1 MIMEVFMGVEI
12 IVFACV
18 LSTVIVGS
26 VYFVMHRNNQDCV
39 NNNNE
44 LKIQLTETNEILK
57 KSQERLKDIDLAKMR
72 ADTLAERIP
81 SLESQIHKTQQDLVM
96 AKSDVAELTAKLA
109 SEKKQSQEK
118 LTLLNDAKDQLKSE
132 FENLAQNIF
141 ESKSKKFT
149 DQNKDNIS
157 TLLNP
162 LKDQIEGFRKRVDD
176 VYEKDSNGRSKL
188 IHEIEQLKNLNKKI
202 SEDAMSL
209 TNALRGDNK
218 TQGNWGEMVLE
229 NLLEKSGLRKG
240 HEYEV
245 QGTFRN
251 EEGKMLR
258 PDVVLH
264 LPEGKDIVIDSKVSL
279 RAHDEVVNAI
289 EFEEQEMAMKR
300 LVISIRSHIKEL
312 RSKNYDHIPEL
323 RTLDY
328 VFMFVPIDGVYTSA
342 LEADPSLFQDTMD
355 HNIMV
360 VTPSTLML
368 ALKTIHNIW
377 RYENQNE
384 NALEIAKRGGD
395 LYDKFVMFTESLTDI
410 GTRLGQA
417 QDAYDTARNRLVNG
431 RGNLI
436 SRTEQLKELGANTK
450 KSLPESLIS
459 QSRESSLINSDDIN
473 S

>member
-1 MIMEVFMGVEI
+1 MGIEFI
-12 IVFACV
+12 IVLVCV
-18 LSTVIVGS
+18 LSIFVVGS
-26 VYFVMHRNNQDCV
+26 VYIVMRSQNHSCIDKR
-39 NNNNE
+39 NE
-44 LKIQLTETNEILK
+44 LLIELAETHDNLK
-57 KSQERLKDIDLAKMR
+57 QTQKRLHDINLDKMR
-72 ADTLAERIP
+72 AETLVERIP
-81 SLESQIHKTQQDLVM
+81 TLESQLHQTQQDLILV
-96 AKSDVAELTAKLA
+96 KSQYAEMDATLV
-109 SEKKQSQEK
+109 SEKKQSEEK
-118 LTLLNDAKDQLKSE
+118 LALLKGAREQLKTE
-132 FENLAQNIF
+132 FEILAQEIL

-149 DQNKDNIS
+149 DKNKENLS

-162 LKDQIEGFRKRVDD
+162 LKDQIDGFRKRVDD

-188 IHEIEQLKNLNKKI
+188 IHEIEQLKNLNIKI

-209 TNALRGDNK
+209 TNALRNENK
-218 TQGNWGEMVLE
+218 TQGNWGEIVLE
-229 NLLEKSGLRKG
+229 KLLEKSGLRKG

-289 EFEEQEMAMKR
+289 EFEEQEKAMKR

-312 RSKNYDHIPEL
+312 RAKNYDHIPEL

-436 SRTEQLKELGANTK
+436 SRTEQLKELGAKTI
-450 KSLPESLIS
+450 KSLPDSLIS
-459 QSRESSLINSDDIN
+459 QSRVDTLINSDDIG